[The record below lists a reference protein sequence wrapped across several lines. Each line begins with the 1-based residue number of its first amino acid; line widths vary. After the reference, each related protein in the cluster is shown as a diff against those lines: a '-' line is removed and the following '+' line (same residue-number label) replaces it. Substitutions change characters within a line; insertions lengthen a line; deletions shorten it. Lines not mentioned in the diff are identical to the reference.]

1 MPCFVRVRSI
11 RTSNLQIHLN
21 MKSIKLVKSVA
32 YAYSTQLE
40 GSVLIANRAV
50 RIPSNILWHSICVKN
65 HPSMVS
71 STKTEDKNKVVTT
84 TLKFL
89 TPDDLNIKRCHLV
102 FKVTLTDDRQF
113 LVGSSERPYPSVE
126 ITETCPDA
134 VKENQLNEVVVTYKS
149 LAIPPYIKV

>member
-1 MPCFVRVRSI
+1 
-11 RTSNLQIHLN
+11 

-40 GSVLIANRAV
+40 GSVLIANRTV
-50 RIPSNILWHSICVKN
+50 RIPSNILWHSICVKD

-71 STKTEDKNKVVTT
+71 STKTDDKNKVITT

-89 TPDDLNIKRCHLV
+89 TPDDLNIKRRHLV
-102 FKVTLTDDRQF
+102 FKVTLIDDRQF

-126 ITETCPDA
+126 ITKNCPNA
-134 VKENQLNEVVVTYKS
+134 VKDNQLNEVVVTHKS
-149 LAIPPYIKV
+149 HEIPPYIKV

>member
-1 MPCFVRVRSI
+1 
-11 RTSNLQIHLN
+11 

-40 GSVLIANRAV
+40 GSVIIANRTV
-50 RIPSNILWHSICVKN
+50 RIPSNILWHSICVKD

-89 TPDDLNIKRCHLV
+89 TPDDLNIKRRHLV
-102 FKVTLTDDRQF
+102 FKVTLIDDRQF
-113 LVGSSERPYPSVE
+113 LVGSYERPYPSVE
-126 ITETCPDA
+126 ITENCPDA
-134 VKENQLNEVVVTYKS
+134 VKDNQLNEVVVTYKS
-149 LAIPPYIKV
+149 HEIPPYIKV

>member
-1 MPCFVRVRSI
+1 
-11 RTSNLQIHLN
+11 

-40 GSVLIANRAV
+40 GSVLIANRTI
-50 RIPSNILWHSICVKN
+50 RIPTNILWHSICVKD

-71 STKTEDKNKVVTT
+71 STKTDDKNKVITT

-89 TPDDLNIKRCHLV
+89 TPDDLNIKRRHLV
-102 FKVTLTDDRQF
+102 FKVTLIDDRQF

-126 ITETCPDA
+126 ITENCPDA
-134 VKENQLNEVVVTYKS
+134 V
-149 LAIPPYIKV
+149 

>member
-1 MPCFVRVRSI
+1 
-11 RTSNLQIHLN
+11 

-40 GSVLIANRAV
+40 GSVLIANRTI
-50 RIPSNILWHSICVKN
+50 RIPSNILWHSICVKD

-89 TPDDLNIKRCHLV
+89 TPDELNIKRRHLV
-102 FKVTLTDDRQF
+102 FKVTLIDDRQF

-126 ITETCPDA
+126 ITEKCPDA
-134 VKENQLNEVVVTYKS
+134 VKDNQLNEVVVTHKS
-149 LAIPPYIKV
+149 HEIPPYIKV

>member
-1 MPCFVRVRSI
+1 
-11 RTSNLQIHLN
+11 

-40 GSVLIANRAV
+40 GSVLIANRTI
-50 RIPSNILWHSICVKN
+50 RIPSNILWHSICVKD

-89 TPDDLNIKRCHLV
+89 TPDDLNIKRRHLV
-102 FKVTLTDDRQF
+102 FKVTLIDDRQF

-126 ITETCPDA
+126 ITENSPDA
-134 VKENQLNEVVVTYKS
+134 VKENQLNEVVVTHKS
-149 LAIPPYIKV
+149 HEIPPYIKV

>member
-1 MPCFVRVRSI
+1 
-11 RTSNLQIHLN
+11 

-40 GSVLIANRAV
+40 GSVIIANRTV
-50 RIPSNILWHSICVKN
+50 RIPTNILWHSICVKD

-71 STKTEDKNKVVTT
+71 STKTDDKNKVITT

-89 TPDDLNIKRCHLV
+89 TPDDLNIKRRHLV
-102 FKVTLTDDRQF
+102 FKVTLIDGRQY

-126 ITETCPDA
+126 ITENYPDA
-134 VKENQLNEVVVTYKS
+134 VKDNQLNEVVVTHKS
-149 LAIPPYIKV
+149 HEIPPYIKV